1 VEAVSG
7 LEEVEKM
14 NKTVKTRLNPRKG
27 SMSHENII
35 KFAIKSELIKG
46 YIYFIYYLYLFM
58 VIIYIFEK
66 RFV

>member
-46 YIYFIYYLYLFM
+46 YIYFIYLWS
-58 VIIYIFEK
+58 
-66 RFV
+66 